1 MQIEV
6 VYYDVFEAIS
16 KEILSRIDELEIKFN
31 QEKELKLA
39 LCYLA
44 RSDRKKFGLN
54 KFFPYQT
61 LMKIYA
67 QALEFDILTVEK
79 SLEKPKS
86 KSKYQK
92 AKKQLK
98 RNKIQDKLNFTSNF
112 TRFWFYFIE
121 PNLNALKNGKK
132 DKILELIKY
141 EFDGYA
147 SFGFEMLCREFLQ
160 VKFNITNVRSLWIKN
175 IEIDLIAI
183 SYDKIIVGEVKFK
196 EHKMCKNIINLLLKK
211 CQRLSFKPDIIT
223 LFSKSG
229 FSNEL
234 NELKSNKIL
243 LFDINDFKEL
253 L

>member
-1 MQIEV
+1 M
-6 VYYDVFEAIS
+6 
-16 KEILSRIDELEIKFN
+16 
-31 QEKELKLA
+31 
-39 LCYLA
+39 
-44 RSDRKKFGLN
+44 
-54 KFFPYQT
+54 
-61 LMKIYA
+61 
-67 QALEFDILTVEK
+67 
-79 SLEKPKS
+79 
-86 KSKYQK
+86 
-92 AKKQLK
+92 
-98 RNKIQDKLNFTSNF
+98 
-112 TRFWFYFIE
+112 
-121 PNLNALKNGKK
+121 
-132 DKILELIKY
+132 IKY

-211 CQRLSFKPDIIT
+211 CQMLSFKPDIIT